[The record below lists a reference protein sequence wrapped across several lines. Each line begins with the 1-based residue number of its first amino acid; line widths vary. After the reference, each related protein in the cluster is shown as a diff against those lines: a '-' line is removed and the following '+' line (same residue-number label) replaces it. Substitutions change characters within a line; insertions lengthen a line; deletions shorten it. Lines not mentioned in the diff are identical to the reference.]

1 MSGCRVEQY
10 VYTGGVE
17 ACCQEELS
25 VSGPILPAAVTDI
38 EDIAC
43 KLVFIAPEIGTRS
56 LSGHIQ
62 ALRGDDS
69 HNPSL
74 SELRRVVSLGHSDS
88 NKGVQLQSYNAFTS
102 TISPTS
108 SSTLVQT
115 ESLVKPDDVLNLQFT
130 SGSSFSKLLPNS
142 VPG

>member
-1 MSGCRVEQY
+1 MPGCRVEQY

-17 ACCQEELS
+17 ACCPEELS
-25 VSGPILPAAVTDI
+25 VSGPISPAAVTDI

-56 LSGHIQ
+56 LLGHIQ
-62 ALRGDDS
+62 ALRADNS
-69 HNPSL
+69 RSPSL
-74 SELRRVVSLGHSDS
+74 PELRRLVSLGHSDS
-88 NKGVQLQSYNAFTS
+88 NEGVQLQSYDAFTS
-102 TISPTS
+102 AISPTS

-115 ESLVKPDDVLNLQFT
+115 ESLVKPEDVLNLQFT
-130 SGSSFSKLLPNS
+130 SGPSLSKLLPNS